1 MKKTLLLK
9 TLLLLCALIV
19 GSTSAWADDVY
30 KTALFGSSYNSKG
43 VSSYTD
49 TWSATN
55 NGFTVNLTN
64 FNNNNNSWDVV
75 KCGRKNNTSVGEIT
89 TSAAIDQAITKVV
102 VTVDAVLDEDKVNS
116 FKLYVASDAGFTSNL
131 QTITGDIKIGENTF
145 TVTTPTTN
153 MYYKIEVDCASH
165 SANGIVTISKVEYY
179 KAASSYTIT
188 AESNN
193 TAYGTVSLNGSVITG
208 APNAGYRYADPA
220 YTVSP
225 ANSATVV
232 QNGNNF
238 TVTPS
243 ENTTVTINFEAIPTY
258 TVTLGDDLSTL
269 TEATGGA
276 GVTLPTRS
284 TLNGYAFAG
293 WSETNVSTETTVAPT
308 IIAAGTYHPTTSITL
323 YPVYTKTEGSGGG
336 TAHET
341 ASVTIADYATA
352 NNWDNGVQY
361 ASVTLDENVKASATG
376 GGNTGK
382 YYTSGNEWR
391 FYQNEDAKVTIS
403 TTSGELKSVT
413 FTFNI
418 NNGGTLNYGSSKIT
432 SGTAVDVSGTSA
444 EFTVGN
450 SGTATN
456 GQVRI
461 TAISVN
467 YDITGVGTTY
477 YWSNPVAAAVETP
490 EIVVAENPFLFS
502 TTATITCATEG
513 ASIKYSYD
521 GTTWNDYT
529 AALTI
534 TETKT
539 IYAKAIKGTDES
551 TVAQVTATKNL
562 APTTVTI
569 SGDLTTDLNGETNV
583 NAGTLTAAVTY
594 NSTAVE
600 GATVTWSSNKPAVA
614 TIDET
619 TGVVTIK
626 TTGEVTFTATYEGN
640 SDYAEATNTK
650 TITVTDSKAPG
661 TADNPYTVAEA
672 IAYINTLGTS
682 LSPTEVYVHGI
693 ISQVDE
699 FDSQHSSIT
708 YWISDDGTTTGQM
721 EVYSGK
727 GLNGADFSAVTD
739 LQVGDIVTV
748 KGKVKMYN
756 TTPEFNYNNE
766 IVSLVRDVEATIPAG
781 KEWITFC
788 STENL
793 DFTSDIAGLDGA
805 YTITAHENQAT
816 TLTATKMTGKV
827 KAGTGLLL
835 RAAEKKDVAQVITIP
850 VAATGDEQTDNMLKG
865 VTVDTEVQKTD
876 GSYTNLGL
884 SNGEFHPYSA
894 AGTLAAGKAYLQI
907 PTAQMPA
914 GGNNAKLII
923 VLDGETTGIA
933 NLNVDVNDNFDANA
947 PMYNLAGQRVNKSYK
962 GVVIV
967 NGKKVVRK

>member
-9 TLLLLCALIV
+9 TMLLLCALIV
-19 GSTSAWADDVY
+19 GSNSVWADDDV
-30 KTALFGSSYNSKG
+30 TITMSQQGWSNDTQIGSGTLKLANGSNSIFTY
-43 VSSYTD
+43 SSGTGSDGANAGPKYYD
-49 TWSATN
+49 
-55 NGFTVNLTN
+55 NGAEVRFY
-64 FNNNNNSWDVV
+64 S
-75 KCGRKNNTSVGEIT
+75 KKNGSGQGNWMQINVPQNT
-89 TSAAIDQAITKVV
+89 
-102 VTVDAVLDEDKVNS
+102 
-116 FKLYVASDAGFTSNL
+116 
-131 QTITGDIKIGENTF
+131 TITGVELTGVLNYTPDVKYNVDGGSDVSWTASNNKYTVSNISAKTNFTFRNAKTGSTNTQLRITAIKITY
-145 TVTTPTTN
+145 TT
-153 MYYKIEVDCASH
+153 
-165 SANGIVTISKVEYY
+165 
-179 KAASSYTIT
+179 ASSYTIT

-193 TAYGTVSLNGSVITG
+193 TNYGTVTLSGSVITG
-208 APNAGYRYADPA
+208 SPNAGYRYADPA

-225 ANSATVV
+225 ANSATVA
-232 QNGNNF
+232 QNGDNF

-243 ENTTVTINFEAIPTY
+243 ANTTVTINFEAIPTY

-284 TLNGYAFAG
+284 TLNGYDFAG
-293 WSETNVSTETTVAPT
+293 WSETNVSTETTEAPT
-308 IIAAGTYHPTTSITL
+308 IIPAGAYAPANDITL
-323 YPVYTKTEGSGGG
+323 YPVYTKTEGSGG
-336 TAHET
+336 TAHEST
-341 ASVTIADYATA
+341 SVTIADYATA

-361 ASVTLDENVKASATG
+361 ASVTLDKNVKASATG

-418 NNGGTLNYGSSKIT
+418 NNSGTLNYGSSKIT

-450 SGTATN
+450 SGTAAN
-456 GQVRI
+456 GQIKI

-490 EIVVAENPFLFS
+490 SIVVADNPFLFS

-513 ASIKYSYD
+513 ATIKYSYD
-521 GTTWNDYT
+521 GENWNDYSD
-529 AALTI
+529 ALTI

-569 SGDLTTDLNGETNV
+569 SGDLTTDLNGETDV

-626 TTGEVTFTATYEGN
+626 TTGEVTFTATYAGN
-640 SDYAEATNTK
+640 SDYAEATGTK
-650 TITVTDSKAPG
+650 TVTVTDSKGPG
-661 TADNPYTVAEA
+661 SENNPYTVAQA

-699 FDSQHSSIT
+699 FDYQHSSIT

-788 STENL
+788 STANL
-793 DFTSDIAGLDGA
+793 DFSEAIEGLKGA
-805 YTITAHENQAT
+805 YTITAHADKAT

-835 RAAEKKDVAQVITIP
+835 RAAEKKDVDQVITIP
-850 VAATGDEQTDNMLKG
+850 VAATGDEQPDNMLIG
-865 VTVDTEVQKTD
+865 VTEDTDIQPTAGV
-876 GSYTNLGL
+876 YTHLGL
-884 SNGEFHPYSA
+884 SNGEFHPYSE
-894 AGTLAAGKAYLQI
+894 AGTLAAGKAYLRI
-907 PTAQMPA
+907 LTAQMPT

-923 VLDGETTGIA
+923 VFDGEATGIA
-933 NLNVDVNDNFDANA
+933 NLNVNDNDNFDANA